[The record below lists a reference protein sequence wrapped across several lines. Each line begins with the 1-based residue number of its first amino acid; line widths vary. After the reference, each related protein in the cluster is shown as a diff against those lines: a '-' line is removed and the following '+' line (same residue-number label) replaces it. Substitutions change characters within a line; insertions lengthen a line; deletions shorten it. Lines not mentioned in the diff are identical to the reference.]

1 MFGPYG
7 SSEQAHDYDISY
19 RRSFDLFFYL
29 CCVCYCGLK
38 FENFKPVFMSKQIF
52 ILNV

>member
-19 RRSFDLFFYL
+19 RRSFDLFSIF
-29 CCVCYCGLK
+29 V
-38 FENFKPVFMSKQIF
+38 VFVI
-52 ILNV
+52 VV